1 MKPTPANSEPIGDLL
16 TRIEEGKLVIKP
28 SYQRRLVWTN
38 ADKEKFIQTV
48 LEGYPFPEVFTA
60 TGEREKGKT
69 ARVQWLVDGQQRL
82 STLSDYYRG
91 SEELVF
97 RKIPK
102 YADLE
107 SKLQESFLD
116 YLVVVR
122 DLGAVSTTEIR
133 EIFRRINSTNYALTT
148 MEKLNAVYAG
158 SYKQFCEK
166 LADHEFFAR
175 HKVFN
180 RADKK
185 RMYDLTFCVILV
197 TTLMAGYYHRDD
209 RNEEYLSRYNE
220 DFEGSLVAG
229 GIETVFQFLERC
241 KLGED
246 SRAWKKT
253 DLLTLA
259 VEVHSLIVSREVKLD
274 FGEAGP
280 RLKAFFSSVDEMFES
295 GVGTVAEGETVGD
308 VYAYLKAATKAT
320 NDKYSRVERARII
333 GAILLQS
340 GEESTKPRKKTRKT

>member
-1 MKPTPANSEPIGDLL
+1 MKPTPANSQRVGDLL
-16 TRIEEGKLVIKP
+16 ALIDEGKLVIKP
-28 SYQRRLVWTN
+28 SFQRRLVWTN

-82 STLSDYYRG
+82 STLGDYYNG
-91 SEELVF
+91 SEELVY
-97 RKIPK
+97 RTISK
-102 YADLE
+102 YADLLPAE
-107 SKLQESFLD
+107 QDAFLD

-122 DLGAVSTTEIR
+122 DLGAVSMDELR

-166 LADHEFFAR
+166 LAEHEFFAR
-175 HKVFN
+175 HRVFN
-180 RADKK
+180 RSDKK

-197 TTLMAGYYHRDD
+197 TTLLGGYYNRDE
-209 RNEEYLSRYNE
+209 RNEEYLKRYNE
-220 DFEGSLVAG
+220 EFEGALVAG
-229 GIETVFQFLERC
+229 GIETVLQFLEHC
-241 KLGED
+241 KLGD
-246 SRAWKKT
+246 KSRAWKKT
-253 DLLTLA
+253 DLLTLT

-274 FGEAGP
+274 PHVVGP
-280 RLKAFFSSVDEMFES
+280 RLKAFFEKVDAMYAS
-295 GVGTVAEGETVGD
+295 GVDTESEQEGELFG
-308 VYAYLKAATKAT
+308 YLKAATKAT

-333 GAILLQS
+333 GAILAQNS
-340 GEESTKPRKKTRKT
+340 ETKTEPRKRTKKA